1 MSKMLCDSFLQW
13 NYGRDGKIWGKILS
27 TMKNGARM
35 RCFAQGTATI
45 FQRKTLLI
53 ARACLL

>member
-1 MSKMLCDSFLQW
+1 MNW
-13 NYGRDGKIWGKILS
+13 NYGRDGKIWGKIS

-45 FQRKTLLI
+45 FQKETTL
-53 ARACLL
+53 